1 MVKLGEQCGE
11 RRQVVTAREIR
22 KGRGEKAEGCILAEC
37 TRARVRVYPVY
48 IVKSLVQFLGNPRNY
63 FGKMEISVPRTL
75 LPFIT

>member
-48 IVKSLVQFLGNPRNY
+48 IVKSLVQFLG
-63 FGKMEISVPRTL
+63 KMEISVLRTL